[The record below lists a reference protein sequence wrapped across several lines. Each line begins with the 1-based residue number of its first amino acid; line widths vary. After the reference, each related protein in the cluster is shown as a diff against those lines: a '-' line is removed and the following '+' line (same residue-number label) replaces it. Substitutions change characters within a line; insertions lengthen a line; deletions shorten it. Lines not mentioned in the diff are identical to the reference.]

1 MKNVCKII
9 LSVSCV
15 LLIFFFS
22 CEKDESIHH
31 DSKVILDK
39 LLFSGYTGDTIK
51 ATVTFG
57 SPAIKKIVITKWV
70 NGEQISD
77 YRIEVSVNNISE
89 VYEFQQEIAVGD
101 EEGTLI
107 YTFSGYDEDNKL
119 IDASDLAVS
128 VTLTDFGRLC
138 KFDWKLTEQ
147 TTNGENTTSSE
158 MLDNVYR
165 LNNDFSWEYD
175 WGDPAGAGWDVLNQ
189 YCAWKYIGTE
199 LKADSIY
206 LIKFGFLSTTPTID
220 KYKVLKLDDT
230 SLWIQTFMDL
240 SWLGDPYTA
249 ETPVVEKYVAI
260 PKSPDFT
267 PYRGENPANYSWAP
281 CTPGNY

>member
-9 LSVSCV
+9 GTISCMLF
-15 LLIFFFS
+15 LLFS
-22 CEKDESIHH
+22 CENNESIYR

-51 ATVTFG
+51 ATVTYG
-57 SPAIKKIVITKWV
+57 SADIKKLVITKWV
-70 NGEQISD
+70 NGEQVPGYEIIVPVNSTSD
-77 YRIEVSVNNISE
+77 T
-89 VYEFQQEIAVGD
+89 YEFEQEIAVGD

-107 YTFSGYDEDNKL
+107 YTFSGYNAEDKL
-119 IDASDLAVS
+119 VDASDLAVS
-128 VTLTDFGRLC
+128 VTLTDFGRLS

-147 TTNGENTTSSE
+147 TTNGDNTTTDA

-165 LNNDFSWEYD
+165 LNSDLSWEYD

-206 LIKFGFLSTTPTID
+206 LIKFGFLSVTPTID
-220 KYKVLKLDDT
+220 KYEVLRLDDFN
-230 SLWIQTFMDL
+230 LWIQTFMDL

-260 PKSPDFT
+260 PKSSDFT
-267 PYRGENPANYSWAP
+267 PYRGENPANYNWAP
-281 CTPGNY
+281 CLPGNY